1 MTIKFEVV
9 DITARS
15 RYDYS
20 VTSSEVTLLS
30 GERKKDIPID
40 IIDDITP
47 ELSETFRVRLLNQ
60 ISGEAVLGDLIE
72 SVITI
77 NASDNP
83 HGNFGKNTNAELK
96 WILQNICRPWFL

>member
-1 MTIKFEVV
+1 MKFEVV
-9 DITARS
+9 GMTATPRF
-15 RYDYS
+15 DFS

-47 ELSETFRVRLLNQ
+47 ELSETFTVRLLNQ
-60 ISGEAVLGDLIE
+60 IGGGAVLGDVIE

-83 HGNFGKNTNAELK
+83 HGNFGKTLCNNRFILK
-96 WILQNICRPWFL
+96 Q

>member
-1 MTIKFEVV
+1 MTVKFEVIDV
-9 DITARS
+9 AATS

-60 ISGEAVLGDLIE
+60 IGGGAVLGDVIE

-83 HGNFGKNTNAELK
+83 HGNFGELK
-96 WILQNICRPWFL
+96 TFITKPVKI